1 MEESVIISI
10 AVSLERERERER
22 EREIWRGE
30 EGLEMNGRKFI
41 LKNASLT

>member
-10 AVSLERERERER
+10 AVSLERER